1 MLEGDD
7 RQTFKHFFEMGLTE
21 DDKNINRL
29 AKYIGLCKTDI
40 KK

>member
-21 DDKNINRL
+21 DDKNINSHDI
-29 AKYIGLCKTDI
+29 KNGLCKTDI

>member
-7 RQTFKHFFEMGLTE
+7 RQTFKHFFEIGLTE
-21 DDKNINRL
+21 GDKNINRL
-29 AKYIGLCKTDI
+29 DKYIVLCKTDI